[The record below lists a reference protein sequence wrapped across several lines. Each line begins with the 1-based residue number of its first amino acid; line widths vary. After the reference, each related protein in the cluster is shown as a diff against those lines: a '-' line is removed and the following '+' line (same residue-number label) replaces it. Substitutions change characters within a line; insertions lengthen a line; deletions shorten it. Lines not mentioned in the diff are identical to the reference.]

1 MDNISVTIGHITK
14 TYVLVETTAPI
25 EYDGFGTF
33 TINALGPKRWV
44 LIEQEHFT
52 WQTMRYG
59 SGLHGHTVC
68 HGKHLLRA
76 AMQRLWERLVTPQG
90 A

>member
-1 MDNISVTIGHITK
+1 MTISDITK
-14 TYVLVETTAPI
+14 MYVLVETTAPTA
-25 EYDGFGTF
+25 YDGFGTF

-52 WQTMRYG
+52 WQTQRYA

-68 HGKHLLRA
+68 DGKHLLRA
-76 AMQRLWERLVTPQG
+76 AVQRLWERVVAQEKP
-90 A
+90 